1 MQIPLQA
8 ACWLDMAV
16 TCRAGRTTG
25 SFLSNFG
32 FSSESCSSWLE
43 EKQAEVAG
51 LPQLA
56 AQYSSCG
63 VVWGERDLGGLARVR
78 SGQGDSGQG
87 GITFG

>member
-1 MQIPLQA
+1 MT
-8 ACWLDMAV
+8 V
-16 TCRAGRTTG
+16 TCRAGQTTG

-43 EKQAEVAG
+43 EVAG
-51 LPQLA
+51 RPQLA

-87 GITFG
+87 ITFG